1 MSLDYDFM
9 DIENDDK
16 DFKFNSQEDDITTE
30 LSYIFSNVPHPNS
43 IDSEGDSEGELTR
56 KLYGLIIDEKRKIP
70 STIIKRI
77 FKIIKVEKE
86 KKQNKVNKNVQY
98 EHMDIT
104 PGIKFLIF
112 EEAKTDNTSLFLSRP
127 IFCQWVPGKGIIKTR
142 KYTNDDI
149 YKKIRGKFFHE
160 IVIGKLNRILEKM
173 NIQIK
178 FEFTVI
184 SQNSNIEDN
193 IKYLNS
199 TLKEVL
205 RTVKFNQIVLDEL
218 EKLGDDAEEINLIL
232 NAKMQ
237 YLYKEYFDSEEYQKS
252 IGEMIE
258 KKEYYDYIYLYI
270 KKSQQFF
277 NYYSIQNSKNK

>member
-43 IDSEGDSEGELTR
+43 IDCEGDSEGELTR

-112 EEAKTDNTSLFLSRP
+112 EKAKTDNTSLFLSRP
-127 IFCQWVPGKGIIKTR
+127 IFSQWVPGKGIIKTR

-178 FEFTVI
+178 FEFTII

-205 RTVKFNQIVLDEL
+205 KTVKFNQIVLDEL

-232 NAKMQ
+232 NAQMQ

>member
-86 KKQNKVNKNVQY
+86 KKQNKVNKNIQN

-104 PGIKFLIF
+104 PDIKFLIF
-112 EEAKTDNTSLFLSRP
+112 EKAKTDNTSLFLSQP
-127 IFCQWVPGKGIIKTR
+127 IFSQWVPGKGIIKTR

-149 YKKIRGKFFHE
+149 FKKIRGKFFHE

-178 FEFTVI
+178 FEFTII

-205 RTVKFNQIVLDEL
+205 KTVKFNQIVLDEL

>member
-1 MSLDYDFM
+1 M
-9 DIENDDK
+9 
-16 DFKFNSQEDDITTE
+16 
-30 LSYIFSNVPHPNS
+30 
-43 IDSEGDSEGELTR
+43 
-56 KLYGLIIDEKRKIP
+56 
-70 STIIKRI
+70 
-77 FKIIKVEKE
+77 
-86 KKQNKVNKNVQY
+86 
-98 EHMDIT
+98 
-104 PGIKFLIF
+104 
-112 EEAKTDNTSLFLSRP
+112 FLSQP
-127 IFCQWVPGKGIIKTR
+127 IFTHWVPNKGIIKTR

-149 YKKIRGKFFHE
+149 FKKIRGKFFHE

-178 FEFTVI
+178 FEFADI

-205 RTVKFNQIVLDEL
+205 RTVKFNQLVLDEL

>member
-16 DFKFNSQEDDITTE
+16 DFKFNSQEDDITTD
-30 LSYIFSNVPHPNS
+30 LSYIFSNIPHPNS

-86 KKQNKVNKNVQY
+86 KKQNKVNKNVQN
-98 EHMDIT
+98 EHKDIT

-112 EEAKTDNTSLFLSRP
+112 EKAKTDNTSLFLSQP
-127 IFCQWVPGKGIIKTR
+127 IFSQWVPGKGIIKTR

-205 RTVKFNQIVLDEL
+205 KTVKFNQIVLDEL
-218 EKLGDDAEEINLIL
+218 EKLGDDAEEINHIL

>member
-30 LSYIFSNVPHPNS
+30 LSYIFSNVPHSNS
-43 IDSEGDSEGELTR
+43 IDCEGDSEGELTR

-112 EEAKTDNTSLFLSRP
+112 EKAKTDNTSLFLSRP
-127 IFCQWVPGKGIIKTR
+127 IFSQWVPGKGIIKTR

-149 YKKIRGKFFHE
+149 FKKIRGKFFHE

>member
-86 KKQNKVNKNVQY
+86 KKQNKVNKNIQN

-104 PGIKFLIF
+104 PDINFLIF
-112 EEAKTDNTSLFLSRP
+112 EKAKTDNTSLFLSQL
-127 IFCQWVPGKGIIKTR
+127 IFSQWVPGKGIIKTR

-232 NAKMQ
+232 NVKMQ